1 LSFDRGARAASTQMV
16 TDENR
21 SRAGLKDAVRKRREA
36 NSRERSC
43 ASHWKTNGS
52 IVLLI
57 TDAIARFGK
66 GEIWLWNFQIV
77 TGRQP
82 AYSALECRPAPREQS
97 PSHQQQETPML
108 SALLETVGALG
119 ILASVAAKIAGL
131 RKEYR
136 RCKKVCGNK
145 KTPPERGR

>member
-1 LSFDRGARAASTQMV
+1 M
-16 TDENR
+16 
-21 SRAGLKDAVRKRREA
+21 
-36 NSRERSC
+36 
-43 ASHWKTNGS
+43 
-52 IVLLI
+52 

-82 AYSALECRPAPREQS
+82 AYAALECRPASRA

-108 SALLETVGALG
+108 SALVETFGALG
-119 ILASVAAKIAGL
+119 ILASVAAKIAAL

-136 RCKKVCGNK
+136 RCKKVCGDK